1 MADKKKLTDKD
12 KETIAMK
19 NAAIDYL
26 TTQKKAAAK
35 KKRSKRL
42 QQSKAS
48 TKLFGLKDSLFSN
61 KYLK

>member
-12 KETIAMK
+12 KEAIAMR

-35 KKRSKRL
+35 KEEEQKVATIKG
-42 QQSKAS
+42 
-48 TKLFGLKDSLFSN
+48 F
-61 KYLK
+61 Y